1 MKNLKLS
8 IIALAILGTIALSA
22 AELVPSAG
30 ASSALEMQVFAP
42 AIASPGQTISIGLFT
57 LFENVTSAP
66 TTPPGNTRPDL
77 AYNFTSPTEN
87 TTLTFNVKINLGIVA
102 PPHIH
107 TPAGAFVALPP
118 FKVWTHNGAWK
129 TNYTIPSQLGL
140 YAVHVYG
147 NYTIVTTGPL
157 RTSVYIG
164 EAQTTFTVQNA
175 LATPSDITNGV
186 SGLAT
191 MSVLY
196 GVLGLAVIAIVLD
209 ALILFW
215 KKSPAKP

>member
-1 MKNLKLS
+1 MKNLKRS
-8 IIALAILGTIALSA
+8 IIALVILGAIALSA
-22 AELVPSAG
+22 AELVPSAR

-42 AIASPGQTISIGLFT
+42 ATASPGQTISIGLFT
-57 LFENVTSAP
+57 LFDNTTIAP
-66 TTPPGNTRPDL
+66 TGTSYPDL
-77 AYNFTSPTEN
+77 AYNFTSATTN
-87 TTLTFNVKINLGIVA
+87 RTLTFNVKINLGIVA

-118 FKVWTHNGAWK
+118 FKVWTHKGAWM
-129 TNYTIPSQLGL
+129 TNYTVPSQLGL

-147 NYTIVTTGPL
+147 NYTIVTPAL
-157 RTSVYIG
+157 RPPTTVYIG

-175 LATPSDITNGV
+175 PATPADV

-191 MSVLY
+191 MNVLY

-215 KKSPAKP
+215 KKSPAKPQ

>member
-8 IIALAILGTIALSA
+8 IIALVILGAIALSA
-22 AELVPSAG
+22 AELVPSAR
-30 ASSALEMQVFAP
+30 ASSPLEMQVFAP
-42 AIASPGQTISIGLFT
+42 VTASPGQTISIGLFT
-57 LFENVTSAP
+57 LYDNATGAP
-66 TTPPGNTRPDL
+66 TSTTRPDL
-77 AYNFTSPTEN
+77 AYNFTSATTN
-87 TTLTFNVKINLGIVA
+87 RTLTFNVKINLGIVA

-118 FKVWTHNGAWK
+118 FKVWTHQGAWM
-129 TNYTIPSQLGL
+129 TNYTVPSQLGL

-147 NYTIVTTGPL
+147 NYTIVQTGPA
-157 RTSVYIG
+157 RTNSYIG

-175 LATPSDITNGV
+175 LATPADVTNGV

-215 KKSPAKP
+215 KKSPAKPQ